1 MMLDNNF
8 MKLKVFF
15 LLLFAFSGCHLQ
27 KVESQQISESPNVQT
42 VKSEAKTPVL
52 VELYT
57 SEGCSS
63 CPPADRALASLQK
76 EQPNPNAEIITLA
89 FHVDYWN
96 YLGWQDKF
104 SSPLFSQR
112 QQFYANKLN
121 NGTSYTPQMVVDGSY
136 EFVGSN
142 TGKAKQFITEA
153 AKNSKAKIELE
164 RNAETL
170 QVKVSDIPKHSNATI
185 YLAIAEDNLASD
197 VKKGENSG
205 TKLEHISVVR
215 ELRLVGSLP
224 AANDNFTVEHLL
236 QLQTDWK
243 KENLKLVVFIQ
254 EIQSRK
260 IIGVSAVA
268 LVSSIQSN

>member
-1 MMLDNNF
+1 MMLDNQF
-8 MKLKVFF
+8 MKLRMALMT
-15 LLLFAFSGCHLQ
+15 LLIFSACSFQ
-27 KVESQQISESPNVQT
+27 TAKSQQINENPKTQSL
-42 VKSEAKTPVL
+42 KSETKTPVL

-63 CPPADRALASLQK
+63 CPPAERALASLQK
-76 EQPNPNAEIITLA
+76 EQPHQNAEIITLA

-96 YLGWQDKF
+96 HLGWQDRF

-142 TGKAKQFITEA
+142 AGKAKQFINEA
-153 AKNSKAKIELE
+153 AKVTKAKIEIEKNGESLK
-164 RNAETL
+164 
-170 QVKVSDIPKHSNATI
+170 VKISDIPKHENATV
-185 YLAIAEDNLASD
+185 YLAIAENNLSSD

-205 TKLEHISVVR
+205 VKLEHISVVR
-215 ELRLVGSLP
+215 ELRLLGSLSAENQNF
-224 AANDNFTVEHLL
+224 AAENLL
-236 QLQTDWK
+236 QIQPDWK

-254 EIQSRK
+254 EKQSRK
-260 IIGVSAVA
+260 IIGVNSAA
-268 LVSSIQSN
+268 FVSN